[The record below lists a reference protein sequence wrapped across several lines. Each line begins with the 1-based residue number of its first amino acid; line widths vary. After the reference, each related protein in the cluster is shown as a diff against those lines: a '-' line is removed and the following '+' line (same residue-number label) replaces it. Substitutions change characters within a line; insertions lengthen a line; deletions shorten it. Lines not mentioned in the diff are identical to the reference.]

1 MELNKL
7 KTFAQNARNT
17 LFKQIKANFDQAKQP
32 DGFLNRSNPKA
43 FEKLSEDIASADNEE
58 DVISKIAYFWFNRFC
73 ALRFMDVNGYTSSKV
88 VSSNSDE
95 SSIPEILTEAKSGYF
110 NDEIVSEKIK
120 AKVKNIINGIELT
133 SNPDADIY
141 RLLLIAEC
149 NYWNKKMPF
158 LFQSPDDYSEYLL
171 PSDLLSTESILQ
183 SIRDAMTYDNC
194 QSVEILGW
202 LYQYYISEKKDQIFS
217 DLKKNVKIKP
227 NDIPAATQLFTPE
240 WIVRYLVENSLG
252 KLWMLNHPE
261 SSLKESMEYYIDSN
275 EVETDFLKISSPE
288 KIKICDPCC
297 GSGHMLVYAFDLLYK
312 IYEEQGFDNK
322 EIPELILSKNLYGL
336 ELDERASEL
345 ASFALLMKAREKDRR
360 FFSRND
366 NVIEPHIAHINKITF
381 TDEEIEEYQNK
392 VGNDILT
399 SDVIETLK
407 QFDEADNFGSLIIPK
422 IQNADEVIAQLS
434 KLNLSEDLFYGA
446 INKKVIDALTLADY
460 LSCKYQGVVTNPPYM
475 GAKGMNSRLATWV
488 KDKFPD
494 GKSDL
499 FAAFI
504 ERGFELISPLGLH
517 SMVTMQ
523 SWMFLSSFE
532 NLRKLIIRNHSI
544 CSLCHMDNMVMGI
557 AFGTV
562 ATVIKKNS
570 PQKQKGTFCYVEISD
585 IERSKPNKFPPINER
600 NKKAGES
607 HFYISSGNEFSKIPG
622 SPIAYW
628 LSDKFISIFKNCP
641 KLDSLCKPAL
651 GMTTADNNRFLRL
664 WHEVSFSKIGFNKAN
679 AEDAKRSKCKWF
691 PYNKGGDYRRWYGN
705 QDYIVNWENDGLE
718 IKSNV
723 DSNNKKYATIRNPS
737 YFFKPSITWS
747 FISSS
752 YFSSRYSPEGAIFDV
767 AGSSIF
773 PDFKDIYF
781 MQGMLD
787 CSVTSFVLSVFNP
800 TMNFQ
805 VGDVAGLPVPKTTE
819 EQKEN
824 ISTIAKNLIDY
835 EMIDWDSKEISWN
848 FNSNNLISVFDGTSS
863 LQDATLELQN
873 RYKVESDDVRLLE
886 EENNRSFIELYGV
899 EDEVKPDYPISE
911 VTMFCNLY
919 FMYKS
924 DKAPKSDEELMQLQR
939 VDLIKELI
947 SYAVGCMFGRYSLD
961 KGGLILCNQGET
973 IDDFKSKVPNPTFN
987 PDDDNVI
994 PVLSDRWFED
1004 DIVDRFNNFL
1014 KVAFG
1019 EEHYLE
1025 NLRFIEKTLNVKN
1038 KNSYSIRDYFVNEFY
1053 ADHVKRYKK
1062 RPIYW
1067 MFKSPKG
1074 YFKALI
1080 YMHRYQPHTVSRVRN
1095 EYLLNFKI
1103 KLEAEKQNLESVL
1116 STALD
1121 KSDANTKF
1129 KRIEEI
1135 KKIIADLNSYDSDIM
1150 YPLAQKNI
1158 QIDLDDGV
1166 KCNYIKFG
1174 NALEKITGLDKKEE

>member
-183 SIRDAMTYDNC
+183 SIRNAMTYDNC

-275 EVETDFLKISSPE
+275 EVKTDFLKISSPE
-288 KIKICDPCC
+288 EIKICDPCC

-345 ASFALLMKAREKDRR
+345 ASFSLLMKAREKDRR

-366 NVIEPHIAHINKITF
+366 NVIEPHIAHINRITF

-460 LSCKYQGVVTNPPYM
+460 LSCKYQVVVTNPPYM

-488 KDKFPD
+488 KDNYSEV
-494 GKSDL
+494 KSDL
-499 FAAFI
+499 FSAFI
-504 ERGFELISPLGLH
+504 IRCLSLSSIQGLLGFMTPF
-517 SMVTMQ
+517 V
-523 SWMFLSSFE
+523 WMFISSYE
-532 NLRKLIIRNHSI
+532 KLRKNLTSRHTLTSLIQLEYSGF
-544 CSLCHMDNMVMGI
+544 D
-557 AFGTV
+557 A
-562 ATVIKKNS
+562 ATVPICTFTVQNDHINGYQGSFIRLSAFKGAANQAPKALEAIKNR
-570 PQKQKGTFCYVEISD
+570 QCGWF
-585 IERSKPNKFPPINER
+585 F
-600 NKKAGES
+600 KAEPD
-607 HFYISSGNEFSKIPG
+607 HFSKIPG

-628 LSDKFISIFKNCP
+628 AKSKIYNVFSEKKVKESIDFKSGIMTGDESFI
-641 KLDSLCKPAL
+641 KL
-651 GMTTADNNRFLRL
+651 
-664 WHEVSFSKIGFNKAN
+664 WYEVSKVKVKFDCHSSTEMG
-679 AEDAKRSKCKWF
+679 DYKWF
-691 PYNKGGDYRRWYGN
+691 PLNSGGDYRRWFGN
-705 QDYIVNWENDGLE
+705 NLKIINLWNHGYDIKNNSVNFRLRDEKL
-718 IKSNV
+718 
-723 DSNNKKYATIRNPS
+723 Y
-737 YFFKPSITWS
+737 FKPGITWGR
-747 FISSS
+747 ISSS
-752 YFSSRYSPEGAIFDV
+752 KIAFRESATGCVFGDAGPVGFIEKDKLFFLALLSSKATDSLLE
-767 AGSSIF
+767 
-773 PDFKDIYF
+773 
-781 MQGMLD
+781 ML
-787 CSVTSFVLSVFNP
+787 NP
-800 TMNFQ
+800 TLNYQ
-805 VGDVAGLPVPKTTE
+805 VGDVSALPVPNTTDK
-819 EQKEN
+819 QRGN
-824 ISTIAKNLIDY
+824 ISTHSKELIDY
-835 EMIDWDSKEISWN
+835 ERLDWNSKEISWD
-848 FNSNNLISVFDGTSS
+848 FNSNDLVKAFDGSSS
-863 LQDATLELQN
+863 LQDATFELQN
-873 RYKVESDDVRLLE
+873 RYKLESEAVRLLE
-886 EENNRSFIELYGV
+886 EENNLSFIELYGL

-911 VTMFCNLY
+911 VTMFCNPY

-947 SYAVGCMFGRYSLD
+947 SYSVGCIFGRYSLD

-973 IDDFKSKVPNPTFN
+973 IDDFKSQVPNPTFN

-994 PVLSDRWFED
+994 PVLLDRWFED

-1014 KVAFG
+1014 KVTFG

>member
-17 LFKQIKANFDQAKQP
+17 LFKQIQANFDQAKQP

-202 LYQYYISEKKDQIFS
+202 LYQYYISEKKEQIFS

-288 KIKICDPCC
+288 EIKICDPCC

-434 KLNLSEDLFYGA
+434 NLNLSEDLFYGA
-446 INKKVIDALTLADY
+446 INKKVIDSLTLADY
-460 LSCKYQGVVTNPPYM
+460 LSCKYQVVVTNPPYM

-488 KDKFPD
+488 KDNYKD
-494 GKSDL
+494 SKTDL
-499 FAAFI
+499 CTAFI
-504 ERGFELISPLGLH
+504 DRNFNLALNQAYIS
-517 SMVTMQ
+517 MITMQ

-532 NLRKLIIRNHSI
+532 KLRNTIISKKTIDSMAHLGTR
-544 CSLCHMDNMVMGI
+544 
-557 AFGTV
+557 AFDSFGGEVV
-562 ATVIKKNS
+562 ATTAFVLNNS
-570 PQKQKGTFCYVEISD
+570 SSDNNKGKYVRLVDKFGEFD
-585 IERSKPNKFPPINER
+585 KAKAFIER
-600 NKKAGES
+600 KAS
-607 HFYISSGNEFSKIPG
+607 PFIAVSSNFNKIPG

-628 LSDKFISIFKNCP
+628 LSDKFISIFENCP
-641 KLDSLCKPAL
+641 RLDSMCKAVKGL
-651 GMTTADNNRFLRL
+651 DTCDNEQFVRN
-664 WHEVSFSKIGFNKAN
+664 WYEVSKNKVGFKLKSTK
-679 AEDAKRSKCKWF
+679 ETYSHKWF
-691 PYNKGGDYRRWYGN
+691 PYSKGGGFKRYSGFELK
-705 QDYIVNWENDGLE
+705 IVNWGNDGEE
-718 IKSNV
+718 IK
-723 DSNNKKYATIRNPS
+723 
-737 YFFKPSITWS
+737 
-747 FISSS
+747 
-752 YFSSRYSPEGAIFDV
+752 
-767 AGSSIF
+767 
-773 PDFKDIYF
+773 DFKDDKGKLRSCPRNTSYYF
-781 MQGMLD
+781 KRGLTW
-787 CSVTSFVLSVFNP
+787 SSITSQKISFRIFEHSIFGGGGNALFSESNKIQYSYLLAFINSKVVEHILSIFNP
-800 TMNFQ
+800 TMNLL
-805 VGDVAGLPVPKTTE
+805 VGDINRLPILLNEKINDIGSNTNELIKLSLADWNSYETAWDFRYSPLVKKFREDTTRNIE
-819 EQKEN
+819 ESLSLLQVEY
-824 ISTIAKNLIDY
+824 KNNATKAQYI
-835 EMIDWDSKEISWN
+835 ETQ
-848 FNSNNLISVFDGTSS
+848 NND
-863 LQDATLELQN
+863 
-873 RYKVESDDVRLLE
+873 
-886 EENNRSFIELYGV
+886 SFIKEYGLNNELN
-899 EDEVKPDYPISE
+899 PNIQLSE
-911 VTMFCNLY
+911 VTLFTNVA
-919 FMYKS
+919 FIYK
-924 DKAPKSDEELMQLQR
+924 DKTKDEQLLLQK
-939 VDLIKELI
+939 VDLIKDLI
-947 SYAVGCMFGRYSLD
+947 SFAVGCMFFRYSLD
-961 KGGLILCNQGET
+961 KEGLIICNQGET
-973 IDDFKSKVPNPTFN
+973 IDDFKSQVPNPTFN

>member
-7 KTFAQNARNT
+7 KAFAQNARNT

-43 FEKLSEDIASADNEE
+43 FEKLCEDIATADNED

-120 AKVKNIINGIELT
+120 AKVKNIINGKELT

-252 KLWMLNHPE
+252 KQWMLNHPE

-288 KIKICDPCC
+288 EIKICDPCC

-322 EIPELILSKNLYGL
+322 EISELILSKNLYGL

-422 IQNADEVIAQLS
+422 IQNASEVIEKIS
-434 KLNLSEDLFYGA
+434 NLNISEDLLYGV

-460 LSCKYQGVVTNPPYM
+460 LSCKYQVVVTNPPYM
-475 GAKGMNSRLATWV
+475 GAKRMNGRLASWV
-488 KDKFPD
+488 KDNYKD
-494 GKSDL
+494 SKTDL
-499 FAAFI
+499 CTAFM
-504 ERGFELISPLGLH
+504 ERNFKLALNQAYIS
-517 SMVTMQ
+517 MITMQ

-532 NLRKLIIRNHSI
+532 KLRDTIISKKTIDSMAHLGTR
-544 CSLCHMDNMVMGI
+544 
-557 AFGTV
+557 AFDSFGGEVV
-562 ATVIKKNS
+562 ATTAFVLKNCFS
-570 PQKQKGTFCYVEISD
+570 DNNKGRYVRLVDKFGEFD
-585 IERSKPNKFPPINER
+585 KAKAFIER
-600 NKKAGES
+600 KAS
-607 HFYISSGNEFSKIPG
+607 PFIAVSSNFNKIPG

-628 LSDKFISIFKNCP
+628 LSDKFISIFEKCSR
-641 KLDSLCKPAL
+641 LESLCKPVQGLA
-651 GMTTADNNRFLRL
+651 TANNDRFLRL
-664 WHEVSFSKIGFNKAN
+664 WYEVDFLKIGFNKAN
-679 AEDAKRSKCKWF
+679 AEDAKNSNCKWF

-705 QDYIVNWENDGLE
+705 QEYVVNWENDGE
-718 IKSNV
+718 GIKDFKDANGKQRSAV
-723 DSNNKKYATIRNPS
+723 RNPS
-737 YFFKPSITWS
+737 YYFKPSITWS
-747 FISSS
+747 FIGSS

-773 PDFKDIYF
+773 PDFKDIFF

-787 CSVTSFVLSVFNP
+787 CSVTSSVLSVFNP

-805 VGDVAGLPVPKTTE
+805 VGDVAELPVPKTTE

-886 EENNRSFIELYGV
+886 EENNRSFIELYGL

-924 DKAPKSDEELMQLQR
+924 DKATKSDEELMQLQR

-947 SYAVGCMFGRYSLD
+947 SYSVGCMFGRYSLD
-961 KGGLILCNQGET
+961 KGGLVLCNQGET
-973 IDDFKSKVPNPTFN
+973 IEDFKSKVPNPTFN

-1067 MFKSPKG
+1067 IFKSPKG

-1121 KSDANTKF
+1121 KSNANTKF

>member
-288 KIKICDPCC
+288 EIKICDPCC

-322 EIPELILSKNLYGL
+322 EIPELILTKNLYGL

-434 KLNLSEDLFYGA
+434 NLNLSEDLFYGA
-446 INKKVIDALTLADY
+446 INKKVIDSLTLADY
-460 LSCKYQGVVTNPPYM
+460 LRCKYQVVVTNPPYM

-488 KDKFPD
+488 KDNYKD
-494 GKSDL
+494 SKTDL
-499 FAAFI
+499 CTAFI
-504 ERGFELISPLGLH
+504 DRNFNLALNQAYIS
-517 SMVTMQ
+517 MITMQ

-532 NLRKLIIRNHSI
+532 KLRNTIISKKTIDSMAHLGTR
-544 CSLCHMDNMVMGI
+544 
-557 AFGTV
+557 AFDSFGGEVV
-562 ATVIKKNS
+562 ATTAFVLNNS
-570 PQKQKGTFCYVEISD
+570 SSDNNKGKYVRLVDKFGEFD
-585 IERSKPNKFPPINER
+585 KAKAFIER
-600 NKKAGES
+600 KAS
-607 HFYISSGNEFSKIPG
+607 PFIAVSSNFNKIPG

-628 LSDKFISIFKNCP
+628 AKSKIYNVFSEKKVKESIDFKSGIMTGDESFI
-641 KLDSLCKPAL
+641 KL
-651 GMTTADNNRFLRL
+651 
-664 WHEVSFSKIGFNKAN
+664 WYEVSKVKVKFDCHSSTEMG
-679 AEDAKRSKCKWF
+679 DYKWF
-691 PYNKGGDYRRWYGN
+691 PLNSGGDYRRWFGN
-705 QDYIVNWENDGLE
+705 NLKIINLWNHGYDIKNNSVNFRLRDEKL
-718 IKSNV
+718 
-723 DSNNKKYATIRNPS
+723 Y
-737 YFFKPSITWS
+737 FKPGITWGR
-747 FISSS
+747 ISSS
-752 YFSSRYSPEGAIFDV
+752 KIAFRESATGCVFGDAGPVGFIEKDKLFFLALLSSKATDSLLE
-767 AGSSIF
+767 
-773 PDFKDIYF
+773 
-781 MQGMLD
+781 ML
-787 CSVTSFVLSVFNP
+787 NP
-800 TMNFQ
+800 TLNYQ
-805 VGDVAGLPVPKTTE
+805 VGDVSALPVPNTTDK
-819 EQKEN
+819 QRGN
-824 ISTIAKNLIDY
+824 ISTHSKELIDY
-835 EMIDWDSKEISWN
+835 ERLDWNSKEISWD
-848 FNSNNLISVFDGTSS
+848 FNSNDLVKAFDGSSS
-863 LQDATLELQN
+863 LQDATFELQN
-873 RYKVESDDVRLLE
+873 RYKLESEAVRLLE
-886 EENNRSFIELYGV
+886 EENNISFIELYGL

-911 VTMFCNLY
+911 VTMFCNPY

-961 KGGLILCNQGET
+961 KEGLIICNQGET

-1025 NLRFIEKTLNVKN
+1025 NLHFIEKTLNVKN

-1053 ADHVKRYKK
+1053 ADHIKRYKK

-1080 YMHRYQPHTVSRVRN
+1080 YMHRYLPHTVSRVRN
-1095 EYLLNFKI
+1095 EYLLNFKL

>member
-43 FEKLSEDIASADNEE
+43 FEKLSEDIASADNED

-73 ALRFMDVNGYTSSKV
+73 ALRFMDVNGYTASKV
-88 VSSNSDE
+88 VSSNNDE

-110 NDEIVSEKIK
+110 NDEIVSEKVRT
-120 AKVKNIINGIELT
+120 KVENIINGKELT
-133 SNPDADIY
+133 SNSDADIY

-288 KIKICDPCC
+288 EIKICDPCC

-312 IYEEQGFDNK
+312 IYEEKGFDNK

-460 LSCKYQGVVTNPPYM
+460 LSCKYQVVVTNPPYM

-628 LSDKFISIFKNCP
+628 AKSKIYNVFSEKKVKESIDFKSGIMTGDESFI
-641 KLDSLCKPAL
+641 KL
-651 GMTTADNNRFLRL
+651 
-664 WHEVSFSKIGFNKAN
+664 WYEVSKVKVKFDCHSSTEMG
-679 AEDAKRSKCKWF
+679 DYKWF
-691 PYNKGGDYRRWYGN
+691 PLNSGGAYRRWFGN
-705 QDYIVNWENDGLE
+705 NLKIINLWNHGYDIKNNSVNFRLRDEKL
-718 IKSNV
+718 
-723 DSNNKKYATIRNPS
+723 Y
-737 YFFKPSITWS
+737 FKPGITWGR
-747 FISSS
+747 ISSS
-752 YFSSRYSPEGAIFDV
+752 KIAFRESATGCVFGDAGHVGFIEKDKLFFLALLSSKATDSLLE
-767 AGSSIF
+767 
-773 PDFKDIYF
+773 
-781 MQGMLD
+781 ML
-787 CSVTSFVLSVFNP
+787 NP
-800 TMNFQ
+800 TLNYQ
-805 VGDVAGLPVPKTTE
+805 VGDVSALPVPNTTDK
-819 EQKEN
+819 QRGN
-824 ISTIAKNLIDY
+824 ISTHSKELIDY
-835 EMIDWDSKEISWN
+835 ERLDWNSKEISWD
-848 FNSNNLISVFDGTSS
+848 FNSNDLVKAFDGSSS
-863 LQDATLELQN
+863 LQDATFELQN
-873 RYKVESDDVRLLE
+873 RYKLESEAVRLLE
-886 EENNRSFIELYGV
+886 EENNLSFIELYGL

-911 VTMFCNLY
+911 VTMFCNPY

-947 SYAVGCMFGRYSLD
+947 SYSVGCIFGRYSLD

-973 IDDFKSKVPNPTFN
+973 IDDFKSQVPNPTFN